1 MEILLTGYTAFL
13 TQEWIETAFPDDHVL
28 TTHTKSEALL
38 DTRVKT
44 VTLDGKQLLAQINET
59 YQFDRIVYFSEY
71 LLPHGEQEGELDRLR
86 WVLQACRE
94 REVQLLYFSGPM
106 AALTPPSGKSLLAN
120 AAEELCFHYAKTSK
134 IQVKVF
140 RLPYLYAVSES
151 GTEQFARLFEQM
163 PTGTVQMDEQ
173 GISVELIKKAN
184 GRRSRSGSCC
194 RRCSTPPSGRW
205 ARCCKSC
212 SPGWKCATAPTPSRR
227 TPPTTARSAAGTAG
241 SSGTVCWTT
250 CPPSTSSGR
259 PARPKK
265 RASSTAPW
273 TNSARAPGCSA
284 SWRY

>member
-106 AALTPPSGKSLLAN
+106 AALTPPPAN
-120 AAEELCFHYAKTSK
+120 RCWQT
-134 IQVKVF
+134 
-140 RLPYLYAVSES
+140 R
-151 GTEQFARLFEQM
+151 
-163 PTGTVQMDEQ
+163 
-173 GISVELIKKAN
+173 
-184 GRRSRSGSCC
+184 RRSSASIMPRPAKFRS
-194 RRCSTPPSGRW
+194 RCSGCLISTPSQRAARSSLPACLSRCPP
-205 ARCCKSC
+205 ARCRWMSRLL
-212 SPGWKCATAPTPSRR
+212 SPCLPSAWRNWPT
-227 TPPTTARSAAGTAG
+227 
-241 SSGTVCWTT
+241 
-250 CPPSTSSGR
+250 
-259 PARPKK
+259 
-265 RASSTAPW
+265 
-273 TNSARAPGCSA
+273 
-284 SWRY
+284 